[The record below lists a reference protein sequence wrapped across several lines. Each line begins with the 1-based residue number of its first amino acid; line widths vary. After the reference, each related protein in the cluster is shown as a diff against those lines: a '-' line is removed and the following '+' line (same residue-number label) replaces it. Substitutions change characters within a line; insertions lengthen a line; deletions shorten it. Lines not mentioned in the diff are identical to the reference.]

1 MHELSEK
8 ELLIL
13 SNYLYMDHSVTK
25 GKIGNV
31 LQSLKG
37 ENGEFDATK
46 IGSVSGGMETE
57 DALYI
62 FQEMDA
68 SSATFKELEVAQVI
82 NEEGIR
88 GACFVN
94 STGEATVVYRGTGG
108 NYNAWTDNIIAEY
121 IRETILQKRAAEF
134 IHTQCAEY
142 HNITVAGHSKGG
154 NFAQYVT
161 VVCEEQVDRCVS
173 YDGQGFNRDFVH
185 FYQPN
190 ITDARKKITSISAH
204 NDYVNILLLS
214 IAGKRIFVENSESG
228 INAHSGIP
236 LLKDNIFDI
245 NGNFASLREQDEEL
259 YVLEGFLAD
268 GVIFLDDLPNGTGE
282 KVVDTLGAIL
292 AGALSADKSEKF
304 EKEMIK
310 RHLLELT
317 KTLNTTTSEG
327 FKINLCVMSAA
338 QQEMSVGVR
347 HVVQAKEEIQ
357 MAIVKAGLE
366 DSVVALSRK
375 LLMKIVEQVERE
387 EQLLSQ
393 LAIAMEHIIIVYQKA
408 ENSIIAEIGT
418 SFSNTHL
425 AGNN

>member
-1 MHELSEK
+1 MSELNEK

-25 GKIGNV
+25 GNIGNI

-37 ENGEFDATK
+37 EDGEFDTTK
-46 IGSVSGGMETE
+46 IGAISGGMDTK

-62 FQEMDA
+62 FKEMDA
-68 SSATFKELEVAQVI
+68 SSATFKDLQVTQVI

-94 STGEATVVYRGTGG
+94 DIGEATVIYRGTGG

-121 IRETILQKRAAEF
+121 LRETILQKKAAEF
-134 IHTQCAEY
+134 IDTQCAEY
-142 HNITVAGHSKGG
+142 PNITVAGHSKGG

-161 VVCEEQVDRCVS
+161 VVCKEKVDRCIS

-190 ITDARKKITSISAH
+190 ITDVRKKITSISAH

-214 IAGKRIFVENSESG
+214 IAGKRIFVENNESG
-228 INAHSGIP
+228 LNAHSGIP
-236 LLKDNIFDI
+236 LLKDNVFDQ

-259 YVLEGFLAD
+259 HVLEGFLAD
-268 GVIFLDDLPNGTGE
+268 GVIFLDDLPNEAGE
-282 KVVDTLGAIL
+282 KVVDALGAIL
-292 AGALSADKSEKF
+292 AGALSADKSERF

-310 RHLLELT
+310 RHLLEFA
-317 KTLNTTTSEG
+317 KTINTTASEG
-327 FKINLCVMSAA
+327 FKINLCVMSEA
-338 QQEMSVGVR
+338 QQEMSVGVK
-347 HVVQAKEEIQ
+347 HFEQVKEEIQ
-357 MAIVKAGLE
+357 MAIVKTGIE

-375 LLMKIVEQVERE
+375 LLIKIMEQVEKE
-387 EQLLSQ
+387 GQLLYQ
-393 LAIAMEHIIIVYQKA
+393 MTIAMEHTIAAYQKA
-408 ENSIIAEIGT
+408 ENNIISEIST
-418 SFSNTHL
+418 SCRNIHL
-425 AGNN
+425 TGRN